1 MTMTIKETFIKELI
15 ALFPY
20 WKYLMTNLLYHKT
33 YFSKNVNKND
43 DVRTRNVFKCI
54 KIFA

>member
-1 MTMTIKETFIKELI
+1 MTIKETFIKELI